1 MSGACRFKSAWAD
14 PEHMRLAIGRSWWD
28 VNSGGPAQRGP
39 LPEDQNPW
47 LNAAPVPA
55 EPPQEVADAA

>member
-1 MSGACRFKSAWAD
+1 MTGACRFKSAWAD

-39 LPEDQNPW
+39 LPDSENPW
-47 LNAAPVPA
+47 LASPSSVG